1 MGLLDVLGLTAL
13 SQAPGRPLKD
23 ADFAADAKRRK
34 LADEEARRRG
44 QEIANAKPDK
54 PGKGPQPGLIDK
66 QIDKKA
72 EKLLSDAE
80 KKARQL
86 NKDTMPEFEL
96 FEELTPEAEFAKDL
110 EAGIRNAEQQVKFI
124 RETIAYAEK
133 YGDQGALKPIG
144 AAAASLNKISGGVLK
159 GLGQAGKAATLGKD
173 VIVFFQAMQG
183 FADAS
188 RAMSADDGKSVQA
201 WVGSLKRLWN
211 AGKPFVD
218 RLKDEAFT
226 AALAGSEAAA
236 ALSATLAV
244 VGAQL
249 FIGIKALEAGVTVVN
264 AYFENLH
271 RRTAEPREGIEER
284 PAPPQAPLPFRT
296 RAETIASIKQHEVE
310 KKQLDKLREQNR
322 KEAQRQQTVQ
332 QATEAFETTEFPT
345 LYRKQWRKPIMG
357 KVAEAW
363 RKTRGTSD
371 DVREWWG
378 CFIDDRPVSDEDP
391 PEPNDAEIPEP
402 PPRKASATAEDAAD
416 EVRRFLDVSP
426 PCPYFKAIYEGELKK
441 YLGRLPRAG

>member
-13 SQAPGRPLKD
+13 GQAPGRPLKD

-44 QEIANAKPDK
+44 HEIANAKPDK
-54 PGKGPQPGLIDK
+54 PGQGPQPGFIDK

-72 EKLLSDAE
+72 DKLLSDAQ

-96 FEELTPEAEFAKDL
+96 FEELSPEAEFAKDL
-110 EAGIRNAEQQVKFI
+110 EEGIRNAEAQVKFI
-124 RETIAYAEK
+124 QQTIAYAEK
-133 YGDQGALKPIG
+133 FGDKGALRPIG
-144 AAAASLNKISGGVLK
+144 EAAANLNKISAGVLK

-173 VIVFFQAMQG
+173 VVVFFQAMQG
-183 FADAS
+183 FAEAS
-188 RAMSADDGKSVQA
+188 RTMSADDGKSVQA

-249 FIGIKALEAGVTVVN
+249 FIGLKALEAGVNVVN

-271 RRTAEPREGIEER
+271 KRTAEPREGVPER
-284 PAPPQAPLPFRT
+284 PAPPTPPLPFRT
-296 RAETIASIKQHEVE
+296 RAETIASIKQHEVQ
-310 KKQLDKLREQNR
+310 KKQLEARREQNR
-322 KEAQRQQTVQ
+322 KEAVQQQSVA
-332 QATEAFETTEFPT
+332 QATEQFETTEFPA
-345 LYRKQWRKPIMG
+345 LYRKLWRAAIMA
-357 KVAEAW
+357 KVDAAW
-363 RKTRGTSD
+363 RKSRGTSD

-378 CFIDDRPVSDEDP
+378 CFIDDRPVSDDDP
-391 PEPNDAEIPEP
+391 PEPDDAEIPVP
-402 PPRKASATAEDAAD
+402 PPRKSTIGADDAAD

-426 PCPYFKAIYEGELKK
+426 PCPYFKTVYDGELKK